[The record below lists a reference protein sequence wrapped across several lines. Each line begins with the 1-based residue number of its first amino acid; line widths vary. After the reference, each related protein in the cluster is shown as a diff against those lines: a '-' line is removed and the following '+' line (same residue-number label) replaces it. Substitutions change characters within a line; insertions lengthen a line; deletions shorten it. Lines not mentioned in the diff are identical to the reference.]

1 MNEVNE
7 KSMSTEELWDYLKKY
22 EGRQFYTS
30 KGLPF
35 KYTIRG
41 GEMFVDRRE
50 KAKSI
55 TRSTVFRAYEKIYE
69 GIQNSQ
75 PVPGPKKLGLFGA
88 PYIWSILMT
97 LFPAFKP

>member
-1 MNEVNE
+1 
-7 KSMSTEELWDYLKKY
+7 MSKWNVYEMSLEELWEYLKRF
-22 EGRQFYTS
+22 EGQQFYTS

-55 TRSTVFRAYEKIYE
+55 TRSTVFKAYKKICE
-69 GIQNSQ
+69 GKTVSE
-75 PVPGPKKLGLFGA
+75 PVPGPKKLGVFGA
-88 PYIWSILMT
+88 PYIWSVLTT
-97 LFPAFKP
+97 LFPEFKP